1 MTNKEIKTVREWY
14 RNRYHLDRAYVN
26 RWLSMANVV
35 NNNFDG
41 VEPVKGL
48 EVNLITSK
56 TTCEKIAR
64 GQI

>member
-1 MTNKEIKTVREWY
+1 MTNKEIKTVRKWY
-14 RNRYHLDRAYVN
+14 RNRYHLTRAYVN

-35 NNNFDG
+35 NNNFVG

-56 TTCEKIAR
+56 ATCEKIAKE
-64 GQI
+64 QI